1 MKQPA
6 LYAVGPVVLAGV
18 AWWLAAPGS
27 PELTTPL
34 TDDGMLAQP
43 EDARVTA
50 FHFVNLNAEAL
61 MGAAPAGGVLALT
74 LANGEV
80 LQLDLESAEATVT
93 GGRVMRG
100 QVAGQGDSAVLLTE
114 EEGLW
119 AGSIDMSDGRFLNL
133 LHAGRGRYRL
143 EQVDLAAEPIC
154 DGDETPAL
162 WSDDGSAVTA
172 EDRAHMVQR
181 PLAGVTNAPP
191 RTRTPS
197 GSYLRINLRLHPR
210 TLIRNPRRIVDLW
223 PKRPTNTVRPTST
236 TNGNATS
243 TPQPG
248 RPVTMG
254 PANPS
259 RPSGSGTGNRPTP
272 VRPATAG
279 SSGGSVIDLL
289 VVYCTGAERQYGG
302 VTGIKSAAQLAVQ
315 QANDAFSR
323 SGASV
328 RLTLQHVAPVNYSS
342 AGNLSSDLH
351 NVSFK
356 DKALH
361 AEVDRLRTRYNADL
375 VTLVSNRGGGGV
387 GWLLMKRK
395 GSARFGFNVVGN
407 GALRGYT
414 LAHEVGH
421 NLGCQHA
428 KGDRGAGH
436 RGLFAYGYGHR
447 FNARNANGASR
458 QYRTVMAYAPGRR
471 IGRFS
476 SPGARYLGSPTGTS
490 DANNVSV
497 LNQTVRAVSA
507 YR

>member
-1 MKQPA
+1 M
-6 LYAVGPVVLAGV
+6 
-18 AWWLAAPGS
+18 
-27 PELTTPL
+27 
-34 TDDGMLAQP
+34 
-43 EDARVTA
+43 
-50 FHFVNLNAEAL
+50 
-61 MGAAPAGGVLALT
+61 
-74 LANGEV
+74 
-80 LQLDLESAEATVT
+80 
-93 GGRVMRG
+93 
-100 QVAGQGDSAVLLTE
+100 
-114 EEGLW
+114 
-119 AGSIDMSDGRFLNL
+119 
-133 LHAGRGRYRL
+133 
-143 EQVDLAAEPIC
+143 
-154 DGDETPAL
+154 
-162 WSDDGSAVTA
+162 
-172 EDRAHMVQR
+172 
-181 PLAGVTNAPP
+181 
-191 RTRTPS
+191 
-197 GSYLRINLRLHPR
+197 
-210 TLIRNPRRIVDLW
+210 
-223 PKRPTNTVRPTST
+223 
-236 TNGNATS
+236 
-243 TPQPG
+243 
-248 RPVTMG
+248 
-254 PANPS
+254 
-259 RPSGSGTGNRPTP
+259 
-272 VRPATAG
+272 RPATAG

-315 QANDAFSR
+315 QANDAFIR

-447 FNARNANGASR
+447 FNVRNANGASR

-476 SPGARYLGSPTGTS
+476 SPGARYLGSHTGTA

>member
-6 LYAVGPVVLAGV
+6 LFATGSLVLAGA
-18 AWWLAAPGS
+18 AWWLALPGT
-27 PELTTPL
+27 PELTAPL
-34 TDDGMLAQP
+34 VNDGTLAQP
-43 EDARVTA
+43 NDARVTA
-50 FHFVNLNAEAL
+50 FHFVELNAEAL
-61 MGAAPAGGVLALT
+61 MEAAPMGAALVLT

-80 LQLDLESAEATVT
+80 LRLELEAAKATAT

-100 QVAGQGDSAVLLTE
+100 KVANQPDSAVLLTE

-119 AGSIDMSDGRFLNL
+119 AGSIDLVDGRFFNL

-143 EQVDLAAEPIC
+143 EAVNLAAEPIC
-154 DGDETPAL
+154 DGEEAPPV

-181 PLAGVTNAPP
+181 PLTGVTNAPL
-191 RTRTPS
+191 RTFTPS

-210 TLIRNPRRIVDLW
+210 TQIRNPRRSANLW
-223 PKRPTNTVRPTST
+223 PKQLTNTGRPTSIA
-236 TNGNATS
+236 NGNATNAK
-243 TPQPG
+243 QPN
-248 RPVTMG
+248 RPLTVG
-254 PANPS
+254 PANTGWPCSSATAS
-259 RPSGSGTGNRPTP
+259 RSAPLQ
-272 VRPATAG
+272 PATAG
-279 SSGGSVIDLL
+279 GSGGSVIDLL
-289 VVYCTGAERQYGG
+289 VVYCRGAERQYGG

-328 RLTLQHVAPVNYSS
+328 RLTLQHVALVNYTSVGS
-342 AGNLSSDLH
+342 LSGDLH

-356 DKALH
+356 DKTLH
-361 AEVDRLRTRYNADL
+361 AEVGRLHTRYNADL

-395 GSARFGFNVVGN
+395 GSERFGFNVVGN

-436 RGLFAYGYGHR
+436 RGLFAYGYGYR
-447 FNARNANGASR
+447 FNARNASGVSR
-458 QYRTVMAYAPGRR
+458 QCRTVMAYAPGRR

-476 SPGARYLGSPTGTS
+476 SPGAQYLGAHTGTA